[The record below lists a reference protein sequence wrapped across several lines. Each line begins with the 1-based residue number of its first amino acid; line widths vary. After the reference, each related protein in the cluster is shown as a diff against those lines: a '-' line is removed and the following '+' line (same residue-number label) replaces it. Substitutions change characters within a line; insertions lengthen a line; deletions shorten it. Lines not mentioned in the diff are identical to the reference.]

1 MGRHKATFEGKVIKK
16 SWTLGLCDALV
27 PIEQQCE
34 HQPFFEGIID
44 LDPIEVEGKVY
55 IPGFNEYVV
64 VTDRQRNT
72 KNEWT
77 YQTDKVIKTIED
89 KESLEKAIQT
99 QEKIEKW
106 NQQVKENYER
116 FKEEEKRKTFWWK
129 RFWFSKLKND
139 KGEF

>member
-34 HQPFFEGIID
+34 YQPFFEGVID
-44 LDPIEVEGKVY
+44 LDPIEVGGKVY

-77 YQTDKVIKTIED
+77 YQTDKIIKTVED
-89 KESLEKAIQT
+89 KESLEKVIQK
-99 QEKIEKW
+99 QEKIEEF
-106 NQQVKENYER
+106 NQQLKQEYER
-116 FKEEEKRKTFWWK
+116 FKEQEEKRKNSWWK
-129 RFWFSKLKND
+129 RLIKKD
-139 KGEF
+139 

>member
-1 MGRHKATFEGKVIKK
+1 MVRHKATFEGKVIKK

-34 HQPFFEGIID
+34 YQTFFEGIID
-44 LDPIEVEGKVY
+44 LDPIEVGGKVY

-77 YQTDKVIKTIED
+77 YQTDKVIKTIEN
-89 KESLEKAIQT
+89 KESLEEAIQE
-99 QEKIEKW
+99 QERIKKF
-106 NQQVKENYER
+106 NQQVQQEYGFKE
-116 FKEEEKRKTFWWK
+116 EEEKRKTTWWK
-129 RFWFSKLKND
+129 RLIKRSELL
-139 KGEF
+139 

>member
-1 MGRHKATFEGKVIKK
+1 MGRHKATFEGKIVKK

-34 HQPFFEGIID
+34 WQTFFEGIID
-44 LDPIEVEGKVY
+44 LDSIEVGGKVY

-72 KNEWT
+72 KNEWI

-106 NQQVKENYER
+106 NQQVKENYEH
-116 FKEEEKRKTFWWK
+116 FKEEEEKRKASWWK
-129 RFWFSKLKND
+129 RFWKFCVA
-139 KGEF
+139 GEI